1 MIGNEPLRG
10 VFEEYF
16 HAFFNQSEVLAV
28 LANQDGVFKSLAY
41 RPQHLTRHPPQK
53 DLARVSVVHS
63 FDKNSKSKT
72 TVN

>member
-10 VFEEYF
+10 GLGEYF
-16 HAFFNQSEVLAV
+16 HAFFNQSKVLAI
-28 LANQDGVFKSLAY
+28 LANQDELFKSLAY
-41 RPQHLTRHPPQK
+41 HPQHQTRHPPQK